1 MFLANRIHALQADDP
16 VVISFARFLG
26 YRRVKGERWLQ
37 KSLAAW
43 PVTPATVIPVP
54 LAEYRRLQSQEK
66 SKPAEADEPQEGGWI
81 QTHSGR
87 QVRPMALTP
96 EDVCIEDIAHSL
108 SLLCRYNGHCREHY
122 SVGRHSILVSQLVA
136 PEHALWGLLHD
147 GAEAYLCDI
156 PRPLKPF
163 LKGYEDLEEKVL
175 KTIAQK
181 YRLPWP
187 MPDAVREADARILV
201 NEHRDCMAVTDIP
214 WPLDALPP
222 YAMEILPLEPALTE
236 LVFLQRFA
244 QLSREASG
252 TLSPKMPFPPVP
264 QCAGNPDPRNEKQS

>member
-1 MFLANRIHALQADDP
+1 MYLANRIHALQADDP
-16 VVISFARFLG
+16 VVISFARTLG
-26 YRRVKGERWLQ
+26 YRRVSGERWLE
-37 KSLAAW
+37 KFLAAR
-43 PVTPATVIPVP
+43 PVTPAAVIPVP
-54 LAEYRRLQSQEK
+54 LAEYRRMQS
-66 SKPAEADEPQEGGWI
+66 PAARDSEGKIEEGGWI

-87 QVRPMALTP
+87 RVRPMALTP
-96 EDVCIEDIAHSL
+96 EDIRIEDIAHSL

-175 KTIAQK
+175 KTIAEK
-181 YRLPWP
+181 YCLPWP

-214 WPLDALPP
+214 WPSDALPP

-244 QLSREASG
+244 QLSAASV
-252 TLSPKMPFPPVP
+252 SQNQKSRKEY
-264 QCAGNPDPRNEKQS
+264 PDDHVKTG